1 MSVLRPVFLAR
12 RGAVAGAL
20 VLLLASGT
28 AIAAQV
34 QVTITG
40 TLSVGT
46 DHYSNTWPAV
56 LPTMGGAS
64 SIVGQAF
71 TARIVYETNALT
83 PARNSYEAIPAWGD
97 YWENTTNGGNSQ
109 LYESF
114 VVSSDITIYGQTIAM
129 DTTWSSK
136 LEANDTAGT
145 DRFSLTAG
153 DLHAP
158 AGDTVD
164 NEFISLYVEKAGAFP
179 VPFVASVAPVDP
191 LSLVLSAG
199 GGSAWLEFKLY
210 DYQSPS
216 PLGNCKILD
225 TYNYPGGNVPATRNC
240 PADRFTGDVT
250 HWVDGYGAVSS
261 VTIASVVPVPA
272 AVWLFGSAL
281 GVMGW
286 MRRKAAA

>member
-1 MSVLRPVFLAR
+1 MSSLRPVFLAR
-12 RGAVAGAL
+12 PVAVAGVL
-20 VLLLASGT
+20 VLLLASGSAT
-28 AIAAQV
+28 AAQV

-46 DHYSNTWPAV
+46 DHYSNTWPTV

-71 TARIVYETNALT
+71 TARIVYETNVLT
-83 PARNSYEAIPAWGD
+83 PGRNSYEAIPAWGD
-97 YWENTTNGGNSQ
+97 YWENTTNFGNSQ
-109 LYESF
+109 VYESF

-179 VPFVASVAPVDP
+179 VPFVANVAPVNP

-210 DYQSPS
+210 DYP
-216 PLGNCKILD
+216 NCKTISTTFSL
-225 TYNYPGGNVPATRNC
+225 PAERNC
-240 PADRFTGDVT
+240 PSDRFTGSAT
-250 HWVDGYGAVSS
+250 HWVDGYGNVSS
-261 VTIASVVPVPA
+261 VAISSVVPVQGGM
-272 AVWLFGSAL
+272 WFFGSAL
-281 GVMGW
+281 GIMGW
-286 MRRKAAA
+286 MRRKTAP

>member
-1 MSVLRPVFLAR
+1 MSIPRTAPAAALA
-12 RGAVAGAL
+12 
-20 VLLLASGT
+20 LLLVSGGAS
-28 AIAAQV
+28 AAQV
-34 QVTITG
+34 LVTVTG

-46 DHYSNTWPAV
+46 DHYSNTWPTV

-64 SIVGQAF
+64 SIIGQSF

-109 LYESF
+109 AYESF

-129 DTTWSSK
+129 DTTWSSR

-145 DRFSLTAG
+145 DRFSLTGG

-164 NEFISLYVEKAGAFP
+164 NEFISLYVDKAGAFP
-179 VPFVASVAPVDP
+179 VPFVANVAPVNP

-210 DYQSPS
+210 DYPTCETISTTFS
-216 PLGNCKILD
+216 L
-225 TYNYPGGNVPATRNC
+225 PGTRNC
-240 PADRFTGDVT
+240 PVGRFTDSAT

-272 AVWLFGSAL
+272 AAWLFGSAL

-286 MRRKAAA
+286 LRRKAAA

>member
-1 MSVLRPVFLAR
+1 MSFPRPATLAR
-12 RGAVAGAL
+12 HAGPASLL
-20 VLLLASGT
+20 VLLFATGSAS
-28 AIAAQV
+28 AAQV
-34 QVTITG
+34 QVTISG

-64 SIVGQAF
+64 SIAGQSF
-71 TARIVYETNALT
+71 TARIVYETNVLT
-83 PARNSYEAIPAWGD
+83 PARNLYEAIPAWGD
-97 YWENTTNGGNSQ
+97 YWENTTNFGNSQ
-109 LYESF
+109 VYESF

-129 DTTWSSK
+129 DTTWNSK

-145 DRFSLTAG
+145 DKFTLTGG

-164 NEFISLYVEKAGAFP
+164 NEFITLYVEKAGAFP
-179 VPFVASVAPVDP
+179 VPFVANVAPVSP

-210 DYQSPS
+210 DYPT
-216 PLGNCKILD
+216 CKTISTTFSL
-225 TYNYPGGNVPATRNC
+225 PAERNC
-240 PADRFTGDVT
+240 PADRFTGSAT
-250 HWVDGYGAVSS
+250 HWVDGYGSVSS

-272 AVWLFGSAL
+272 AAWFLGSAL
-281 GVMGW
+281 AAMGW
-286 MRRKAAA
+286 VRRRR